1 MLAIWKLERGWT
13 PDKGDLRPY
22 IEQNAYRD
30 TIDLFRSKS
39 RRRINQDAFFELPEE
54 IRINPADQT
63 EVLALRE
70 AIEFLDSDHRAV
82 IDGILAGKTQKE
94 IAEELKYSESWVA
107 LTMKAA
113 LGVLRSILTKGE

>member
-30 TIDLFRSKS
+30 TIDLFRLKS
-39 RRRINQDAFFELPEE
+39 RRKINQDAFFELPEE
-54 IRINPADQT
+54 IRINPADP

-94 IAEELKYSESWVA
+94 IAEELKYSESWVS

>member
-13 PDKGDLRPY
+13 PDKGGLRPY

-39 RRRINQDAFFELPEE
+39 RRKINQDAFFELPEE
-54 IRINPADQT
+54 IRVSPVDQT
-63 EVLALRE
+63 EVLALRD
-70 AIEFLDSDHRAV
+70 AIEYLDSDHRAV

-94 IAEELKYSESWVA
+94 IAEELEYSESWVA

>member
-107 LTMKAA
+107 LTLKAA